1 MDFGET
7 RVRLAAAAVLAVFAA
22 PPLLLVT
29 VAALDLSVPP
39 SAVVAALGLPLALI
53 TLGLAYLARE
63 VGSKP
68 DEPTLVGDELA
79 ERIGMTSE
87 EYRELTEE

>member
-1 MDFGET
+1 MDLGDT
-7 RVRLAAAAVLAVFAA
+7 RVRLAAAAVLAAFAA
-22 PPLLLVT
+22 PPALLVT

-39 SAVVAALGLPLALI
+39 SVVVAALGLPLALI
-53 TLGLAYLARE
+53 TLGLAYVARE
-63 VGSKP
+63 VASKP

-79 ERIGMTSE
+79 EKVGMTSE